1 MEQIVNGLYFF
12 EDFFSNEDCKSLIDG
27 ALENNKQLEANIN
40 KNTKLFSANIPQ
52 PEFVTSENHNLS
64 TEEKFTSVK
73 VKESDNKELSCE
85 YFPAYGEEGHALA
98 YFRGNKNIP
107 NYINPIIPKIEKII
121 DELGINESAKAFQWR
136 LTMNFYKSVKGTVAG
151 FPFHVDI
158 PANGVSTMILNI
170 HNKATFQIKKDDV
183 VKEIVLP
190 VGSLLILSGESR
202 YEWKHRVLP
211 STIDATAVSEEIQRI
226 SLVLGYK

>member
-12 EDFFSNEDCKSLIDG
+12 ENFFSKEDCKNLING
-27 ALENNKQLEANIN
+27 AIENNEQLEANVN
-40 KNTKLFSANIPQ
+40 QDTKLFSANIPQ
-52 PEFVTSENHNLS
+52 PEFVTSERHNLS
-64 TEEKFTSVK
+64 TEEKYISIK
-73 VKESDNKELSCE
+73 VVESTEKKLSCE
-85 YFPAYGEEGHALA
+85 YFPAYGEKGHSLA

-107 NYINPIIPKIEKII
+107 GYVNIIIPKIEKVI
-121 DELGINESAKAFQWR
+121 DELNINQSTTPLQWR
-136 LTMNFYKSVKGTVAG
+136 LTMNFYKHTEGVVAG

-170 HNKATFQIKKDDV
+170 HNKAVFQIKRDDV
-183 VKEIVLP
+183 IKEVELP
-190 VGSLLILSGESR
+190 IGSLLILSGESR

-211 STIDATAVSEEIQRI
+211 SAIDSTKITEDIQRI

>member
-12 EDFFSNEDCKSLIDG
+12 DNFFSKEDCENLING
-27 ALENNKQLEANIN
+27 AIENNKQLEVSVDQH
-40 KNTKLFSANIPQ
+40 TKLFSANIPQ
-52 PEFVTSENHNLS
+52 PEFVTSERHNLS
-64 TEEKFTSVK
+64 TEEKYISLK
-73 VKESDNKELSCE
+73 VIEADKTLSCE
-85 YFPAYGEEGHALA
+85 YFPNYGEKGHSLA

-107 NYINPIIPKIEKII
+107 SYVNDIIPAIEKV
-121 DELGINESAKAFQWR
+121 INESEINKSITSLQWR
-136 LTMNFYKSVKGTVAG
+136 LTMNFYKHVEGVIAG

-170 HNKATFQIKKDDV
+170 HNKAVFQIKKDNV
-183 VKEIVLP
+183 TKEIELP
-190 VGSLLILSGESR
+190 IGSLLILSGESR

-211 STIDATAVSEEIQRI
+211 STIDSTKINEDIQRI